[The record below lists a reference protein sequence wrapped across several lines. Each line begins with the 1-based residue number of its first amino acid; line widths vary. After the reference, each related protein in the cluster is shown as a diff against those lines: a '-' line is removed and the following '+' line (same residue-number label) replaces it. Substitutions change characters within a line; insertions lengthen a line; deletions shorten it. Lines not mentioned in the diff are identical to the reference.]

1 MSGRA
6 ACVTTV
12 CDAMRGWSVRV
23 VEVDRTRAGAGCGCG
38 LRCFA
43 ANLIRGNISDMVRGA
58 PATHQVL
65 TNVLTITS
73 IDVGPI
79 ASPCSTDVFEARAAI
94 MGLR

>member
-1 MSGRA
+1 
-6 ACVTTV
+6 
-12 CDAMRGWSVRV
+12 MRGWMERRV

-43 ANLIRGNISDMVRGA
+43 GFSIRVNITTMVRGA

-79 ASPCSTDVFEARAAI
+79 ASTCSTDVFEAIVAI

>member
-23 VEVDRTRAGAGCGCG
+23 VEVDRTRAGAGTVAVCGA
-38 LRCFA
+38 LRRFS
-43 ANLIRGNISDMVRGA
+43 IRVNISTMVRGA

-79 ASPCSTDVFEARAAI
+79 ASTCSTDVFEARVAI